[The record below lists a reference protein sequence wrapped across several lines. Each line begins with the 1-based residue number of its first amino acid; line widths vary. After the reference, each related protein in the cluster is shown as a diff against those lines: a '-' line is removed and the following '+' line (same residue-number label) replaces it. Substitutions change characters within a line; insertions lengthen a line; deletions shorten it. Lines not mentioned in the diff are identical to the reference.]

1 MSKIL
6 KGATTILNKLS
17 QYFNAY
23 LIISIG
29 FITNNFSSGLRVSTG
44 KLIGNILMILSKKRR
59 KITFDNISNAFP
71 ELNNI
76 EINVILKHS
85 YQNLGITLI
94 ELLYIK
100 KLSNEELKN
109 YIEYENIELIEEL
122 LSRGKGLLLLSG
134 HYGNWEY
141 LAYSAGIFT
150 GKQLNVIVKNQKN
163 KILNKI
169 LNQYRSKSGNNLI
182 PMNKAALEIIR
193 VIKNKGMVALLA
205 DQSASKNK
213 DIFVD
218 FFGRPAITYE
228 APAKLAL
235 KFEIPIIMGFAERQS
250 NNKYKVK
257 LFEIKYE
264 DIKNSENAIELLTQ
278 RHVSLLEKQ
287 IRKNPNQWAWQ
298 HKRWKHTI
306 N

>member
-1 MSKIL
+1 VII
-6 KGATTILNKLS
+6 ILNKLS

-23 LIISIG
+23 LIISLG

-44 KLIGNILMILSKKRR
+44 KLIGNILVILSKKRR
-59 KITFDNISNAFP
+59 GITFDNISKAYP
-71 ELNNI
+71 ELNKN
-76 EINVILKHS
+76 EINIILKNS

-109 YIEYENIELIEEL
+109 NIEYENIELIEEL

-205 DQSASKNK
+205 DQAASKTK

-235 KFEIPIIMGFAERQS
+235 KFDIPIIMGFAERQG

-257 LFEIKYE
+257 LHEIKY
-264 DIKNSENAIELLTQ
+264 DDLKNNENAVELLTQ
-278 RHVSLLEKQ
+278 RHVKILEDQ
-287 IRKNPNQWAWQ
+287 IKLNPNQWAWQ
-298 HKRWKHTI
+298 HNRWKHT
-306 N
+306 NN

>member
-1 MSKIL
+1 MII
-6 KGATTILNKLS
+6 ILNKLS

-23 LIISIG
+23 LIISLG

-44 KLIGNILMILSKKRR
+44 KLIGNILVILSKKRR
-59 KITFDNISNAFP
+59 GITFDNISKAYP
-71 ELNNI
+71 ELNKN
-76 EINVILKHS
+76 EINIILKNS

-109 YIEYENIELIEEL
+109 NIEYENIELIEEL

-205 DQSASKNK
+205 DQAASKTK

-235 KFEIPIIMGFAERQS
+235 KFDIPIIMGFAERQG

-257 LFEIKYE
+257 LHEIKY
-264 DIKNSENAIELLTQ
+264 DDLKNNENAVELLTQ
-278 RHVSLLEKQ
+278 RHVKILEDQ
-287 IRKNPNQWAWQ
+287 IKLNPNQWAWQ
-298 HKRWKHTI
+298 HNRWKHSVI
-306 N
+306 L